1 MIAYATLTLDS
12 PRRAEW
18 MRLFGSD
25 RVRLES
31 AESRLALLP
40 GFYDP
45 RRCYRAAVGALS
57 PQVEDRICHEL
68 ANRWFG
74 GVASRA
80 EAAIRGPHGLPI
92 ISGPDL
98 IVTVE
103 AECYL

>member
-31 AESRLALLP
+31 AESRLVLLP
-40 GFYDP
+40 GSSEP

-57 PQVEDRICHEL
+57 PQVEDRIRREL
-68 ANRWFG
+68 ADRRFG
-74 GVASRA
+74 GVVGRA

-92 ISGPDL
+92 VAGPDL